1 MHVAHWQATVFL
13 LTVIACVPSGCGGT
27 SKAPKV
33 HAVSGILTV
42 SGQPVPNVIIH
53 FVPAKGRPSTG
64 VTDAKGAFELRYEKD
79 VPGVLPG
86 DHKVWI
92 EYRPG
97 TPAEEMAMREGKSS
111 LAKEVLEALQKF
123 GAPET
128 TPMTVKIDGPKKD
141 LKVEL

>member
-1 MHVAHWQATVFL
+1 MRAAHWQTTIL
-13 LTVIACVPSGCGGT
+13 LFTAIVYSFSGCGGA
-27 SKAPKV
+27 SKTPKV

-42 SGQPVPNVIIH
+42 NGQPAPNIIVH
-53 FVPAKGRPSTG
+53 FVPAKGRSSTG
-64 VTDAKGAFELRYEKD
+64 VTDAKGAFELKYEKD
-79 VPGVLPG
+79 VLGVVPG

-123 GAPET
+123 GTPET

>member
-1 MHVAHWQATVFL
+1 MRADRWQTTIFL
-13 LTVIACVPSGCGGT
+13 FAAIACSLSGCGRA
-27 SKAPKV
+27 SNAPKL

-42 SGQPVPNVIIH
+42 SGQPAPNIIVH

-64 VTDAKGAFELRYEKD
+64 VTDAKGAFELKYEKD
-79 VPGVLPG
+79 VLGVVPG

-123 GAPET
+123 ATPET
-128 TPMTVKIDGPKKD
+128 SSMTVKIDGPKKD

>member
-1 MHVAHWQATVFL
+1 MRAARWQTTIL
-13 LTVIACVPSGCGGT
+13 LFTAIVCSLSGCGGA
-27 SKAPKV
+27 SNAPKV
-33 HAVSGILTV
+33 HAVTGILTV
-42 SGQPVPNVIIH
+42 SGQPTPNIIVH

-64 VTDAKGAFELRYEKD
+64 VTDAKGAFELKYEKD
-79 VPGVLPG
+79 VLGVVPG

-123 GAPET
+123 GTPET